1 MFSYLV
7 VVLCF
12 LHCTVDLLFVIL
24 FFVVHSLCY
33 FSYLLFLSDLQIK
46 SSLLAYYSIF
56 TLIFSFVCTDPFISI
71 NSISKLVN
79 VSILAIMLFSLA
91 GTFSDVRMKLSG
103 NRAQGTET
111 ELCTEYVSFSQKL

>member
-1 MFSYLV
+1 M
-7 VVLCF
+7 
-12 LHCTVDLLFVIL
+12 DLLFVIL

-56 TLIFSFVCTDPFISI
+56 TFVCSFVCTVPFISI

-79 VSILAIMLFSLA
+79 VSILAIMLFSLV

>member
-12 LHCTVDLLFVIL
+12 LDCTVDLLFVIL
-24 FFVVHSLCY
+24 FFAVHSLCY

-56 TLIFSFVCTDPFISI
+56 TLICSFVCTVPFISI

-91 GTFSDVRMKLSG
+91 GTFSDVRVKLSG

>member
-1 MFSYLV
+1 MFSYLI

-12 LHCTVDLLFVIL
+12 LDCTVDLLFVIL

-56 TLIFSFVCTDPFISI
+56 TFVCTVPFISI

-79 VSILAIMLFSLA
+79 VSILAIMLFSLV